1 MEGILN
7 FNEPLNVELLDKV
20 VNSFYQGFGQEVM
33 QFYLLTLIF
42 TYAYSY
48 SYTYSYS
55 YSYTYPYSYFYY
67 TYCLAKKCSN
77 CIKSIPRKP
86 KCLAIS

>member
-20 VNSFYQGFGQEVM
+20 VNTFYLGYGQEVT
-33 QFYLLTLIF
+33 LPSNETLISNGICF
-42 TYAYSY
+42 I
-48 SYTYSYS
+48 
-55 YSYTYPYSYFYY
+55 
-67 TYCLAKKCSN
+67 AKKCSN
-77 CIKSIPRKP
+77 LIEPISRKP